1 MAIKPTKAGSQVLI
15 RTRMGWT
22 PDHLRY
28 VGQKADPAGIKAE
41 KPFVS
46 VAIRRFSRGPVLAAS
61 GLEAGAMFHSDTQI
75 LIDTWT
81 ALGEAAV
88 IPDRAN
94 LDPTALGLL
103 LPRAFM
109 AVRRGD
115 GAEFRLAG
123 SWIETFHGD
132 SLGGTAWLPWWS
144 ESSRPLVADAITRTF
159 REARPV
165 IIVAGTEDDVTAL
178 EITLTPLR
186 GADGTADRILG
197 LYAPT
202 TAQARDLV
210 NIDSLTARVSV
221 GVGDIRRAPLSL
233 ATLDGRLIA

>member
-1 MAIKPTKAGSQVLI
+1 
-15 RTRMGWT
+15 
-22 PDHLRY
+22 
-28 VGQKADPAGIKAE
+28 
-41 KPFVS
+41 
-46 VAIRRFSRGPVLAAS
+46 
-61 GLEAGAMFHSDTQI
+61 MFHSDTQI

-88 IPDRAN
+88 IPDRAAF
-94 LDPTALGLL
+94 DPTRLGLL

-132 SLGGTAWLPWWS
+132 RLAGTAWLPWWS
-144 ESSRPLVADAITRTF
+144 DSSRPLVADAITRTF

-165 IIVAGTEDDVTAL
+165 VIVAGAGTDETAL
-178 EITLTPLR
+178 EIVLTPLR
-186 GADGTADRILG
+186 GADGVADRILG

-202 TAQARDLV
+202 TAETRHLLDV
-210 NIDSLTARVSV
+210 DSLTARVSV

-233 ATLDGRLIA
+233 ATVDGRLIA

>member
-1 MAIKPTKAGSQVLI
+1 
-15 RTRMGWT
+15 
-22 PDHLRY
+22 
-28 VGQKADPAGIKAE
+28 
-41 KPFVS
+41 
-46 VAIRRFSRGPVLAAS
+46 
-61 GLEAGAMFHSDTQI
+61 MFHSDTQT

-81 ALGEAAV
+81 ALGESAV
-88 IPDRAN
+88 IPERAS
-94 LDPTALGLL
+94 LDPTRLGLL

-132 SLGGTAWLPWWS
+132 RLAGTAWLPWWS
-144 ESSRPLVADAITRTF
+144 ESSQPLVADAITRTF

-165 IIVAGTEDDVTAL
+165 VIVAGAGEDVTAL

-186 GADGTADRILG
+186 GPDGTADRILD

-202 TAQARDLV
+202 TATTRDLV
-210 NIDSLTARVSV
+210 DVDSLTARVSV
-221 GVGDIRRAPLSL
+221 GVGDARRAPLSL
-233 ATLDGRLIA
+233 ATVDGRLIA

>member
-1 MAIKPTKAGSQVLI
+1 
-15 RTRMGWT
+15 
-22 PDHLRY
+22 
-28 VGQKADPAGIKAE
+28 
-41 KPFVS
+41 
-46 VAIRRFSRGPVLAAS
+46 
-61 GLEAGAMFHSDTQI
+61 MFHSDTQT

-88 IPDRAN
+88 IPDRARF
-94 LDPTALGLL
+94 DPTRLGLL

-132 SLGGTAWLPWWS
+132 RLAGTAWLPWWS

-165 IIVAGTEDDVTAL
+165 IIVAGAGADEAAL

-186 GADGTADRILG
+186 GSDGAADRILG

-202 TAQARDLV
+202 TAESRSLV
-210 NIDSLTARVSV
+210 DVDSLTARVSV

-233 ATLDGRLIA
+233 ATVDGRQIA

>member
-1 MAIKPTKAGSQVLI
+1 
-15 RTRMGWT
+15 
-22 PDHLRY
+22 
-28 VGQKADPAGIKAE
+28 
-41 KPFVS
+41 
-46 VAIRRFSRGPVLAAS
+46 
-61 GLEAGAMFHSDTQI
+61 MFHSDTQT

-88 IPDRAN
+88 IPDRAAF
-94 LDPTALGLL
+94 DPTRLGLL

-132 SLGGTAWLPWWS
+132 RLAGTAWLPWWS
-144 ESSRPLVADAITRTF
+144 DSSRALVADAITRTF

-165 IIVAGTEDDVTAL
+165 VIVAGAGSDETAL
-178 EITLTPLR
+178 EIVLTPLR
-186 GADGTADRILG
+186 GADGVADRILG

-202 TAQARDLV
+202 TAETRHLLDV
-210 NIDSLTARVSV
+210 DSLTARVSV

-233 ATLDGRLIA
+233 ATVDGRLIA